1 MAPRYSV
8 MARKRREAVIRQR
21 GPRRPDDAPSES
33 SDDDLDVDAPSE
45 SADLAPSRRD
55 FQQSNAAKI
64 IGNGL
69 RLRAELSSSRPQVD
83 DSPRATPR
91 ARHAGKRAQ
100 SEQLVMQLVTHL
112 DRDHIYEMRERFAA
126 HDMMVGEM
134 DFVRIVKDVLP
145 DYIVRPKDQPRGEK
159 SASEMAGLSV
169 LDDEEDLVAN
179 LIELYKEIDVNGDGD
194 VRAPARES
202 KTGGAFGRTRR
213 MPSGRGDA
221 AATTGVFHGEGSRRH
236 RGSEPNR
243 PRRSDARGQT
253 RRWDA
258 RARPSTPPRFRA
270 GSSAAVG
277 RARAEASLGRVSPAL
292 DSAAVPT
299 RIFRGDGGVAA
310 TTWIFRGD
318 GGVAATRIFRGDGG
332 VAATTWIFRG
342 DGGVAATWIFR
353 GENPAVERTSS
364 GTIAGRVGGVHPVH
378 RGEGARV

>member
-1 MAPRYSV
+1 
-8 MARKRREAVIRQR
+8 
-21 GPRRPDDAPSES
+21 
-33 SDDDLDVDAPSE
+33 
-45 SADLAPSRRD
+45 
-55 FQQSNAAKI
+55 
-64 IGNGL
+64 
-69 RLRAELSSSRPQVD
+69 
-83 DSPRATPR
+83 
-91 ARHAGKRAQ
+91 
-100 SEQLVMQLVTHL
+100 MQLVTHL

-292 DSAAVPT
+292 DAAAAAAWICRERGGRLPRRNIRVP
-299 RIFRGDGGVAA
+299 AA
-310 TTWIFRGD
+310 ASPRLVSTDDPRPRRRRDSSETYP
-318 GGVAATRIFRGDGG
+318 
-332 VAATTWIFRG
+332 
-342 DGGVAATWIFR
+342 R
-353 GENPAVERTSS
+353 GERRPRARLASSWRSGSRRGALLGSPFARRRPPPPPSTS
-364 GTIAGRVGGVHPVH
+364 RP
-378 RGEGARV
+378 RG